1 MIWDFE
7 FLIFHCQIHISHA
20 VAMINIEQGRRWKH
34 YQLTTTNN
42 FVLDKTVMEQ
52 VFEVCG
58 YKFTVIT
65 PSPSALVFSGNKSEP
80 HFIAQEVADSLG
92 YARNDYLTKQFKP
105 KGLPLLKLT
114 NQNGLKELKDVL
126 NLHYAFKS
134 EANSKLDM
142 TTWLL
147 LIPSSSLEEYL
158 LIYARKPDA
167 KELGKKLYEYLSQG
181 YKVQTELYDGQVKE
195 KHPLHMAIHTETE
208 AEGFSS
214 DFSGWYFKR
223 VVKSR
228 YLRSWNR
235 RERKYNWLMN
245 QSLGFY
251 FSFHLR

>member
-1 MIWDFE
+1 MYKEEI
-7 FLIFHCQIHISHA
+7 
-20 VAMINIEQGRRWKH
+20 MN
-34 YQLTTTNN
+34 QLTTTNN
-42 FVLDKTVMEQ
+42 FILDKTIMEQ
-52 VFEVCG
+52 VLEVCG
-58 YKFTVIT
+58 YKFTVVT
-65 PSPSALVFSGNKSEP
+65 PSPSALVFSGNKPEP

-105 KGLPLLKLT
+105 KGLPLFKLT
-114 NQNGLKELKDVL
+114 YDNGLIELKEVL
-126 NLHYAFKS
+126 KKATDLKAF
-134 EANSKLDM
+134 AFSKLKM
-142 TTWLL
+142 TTHLI

-158 LIYARKPDA
+158 LIYAKKPDA
-167 KELGKKLYEYLSQG
+167 KEIGKKLLEYLSQP
-181 YKVQTELYDGQVKE
+181 YTVETELYDGLVKE

-251 FSFHLR
+251 VSFHLR